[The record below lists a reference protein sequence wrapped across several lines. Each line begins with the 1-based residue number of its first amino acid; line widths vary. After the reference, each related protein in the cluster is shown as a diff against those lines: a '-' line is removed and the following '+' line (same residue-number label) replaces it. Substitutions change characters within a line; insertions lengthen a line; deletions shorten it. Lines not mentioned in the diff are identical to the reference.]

1 MSDIALT
8 PFREARLD
16 DRVPSPPARRRVY
29 VDRDGR
35 VVVGDGVR
43 EVERRSLSEIPPAV
57 FA

>member
-1 MSDIALT
+1 VSDILLT

-16 DRVPSPPARRRVY
+16 ERIPSPPARRRVY

-35 VVVGDGVR
+35 VVVGDGAR
-43 EVERRSLSEIPPAV
+43 DVERRRLSEIPPAV